1 MILQDI
7 ADEISMDVSTISRVT
22 RDKYVQTPYGV
33 RELKYYFNDRME
45 TTSGDEVATRA
56 IKSKLH
62 EIIDAEDKLKPL
74 SDQTIADLLEKEG
87 FPIARRT
94 VQKYREQLGIPVKRM
109 RRQV

>member
-1 MILQDI
+1 
-7 ADEISMDVSTISRVT
+7 
-22 RDKYVQTPYGV
+22 V